1 MANRFD
7 SWCFPFFIVVSIFVS
22 LSAGALSADEADY
35 DRDIRLLIKTH
46 CFACHGP
53 EKQESGLRLDIRR
66 RALSGGDGGV
76 SIVPGNSADSEL
88 IQRVSSSDENLRM
101 PPDGNGLSV
110 AEVNLLRHWI
120 DQGAR
125 GIPEHAAEAAGAQH
139 WAFQPIRLPDVPETG
154 DAAWPRN
161 DIDRFVLTKLKE
173 HQLEVSPE
181 AAPEVLVRRLHLDLI
196 GLPPAWERVASFVA
210 DARADAYERLVDE
223 LLNSPHYGE
232 RWARHWLDLARYAD
246 SSGYE
251 ADTPRQIWAYRDW
264 VVNAFNADMPFDQFV
279 IEQLAGDLLPSA
291 TVSQRI
297 ATGFHC
303 NAMFDPGVRHESII
317 DQVNTT
323 GAVFLGLT
331 TGCAQ
336 CHSHKTDPLTQ
347 REFYQLYAFLN
358 EATTKEMNLDG
369 EFYTPP
375 ALTDPAAHDS
385 SKVQKSATTLVLNRT
400 PRSTYIFIRGAPENR
415 GEQVQPG
422 LPEFLNVQR
431 VFTTPSSVDGE
442 SVKPKQLTR
451 LDLAHWLIAGNNPLT
466 ARVTA
471 NRIWQRLLGV
481 GVVRTENDFGMQ
493 TPIPVHRELLDYLA
507 SELRGTDGDSEQW
520 HGFKSIIRLIV
531 SSATYRQSSDVR
543 ADLTVSDPMNS
554 LLARQRRF
562 RLEAEAIRDMA
573 LATSGLLCRKMGG
586 PSVFPYQAE
595 GILEHRATP
604 ATWILSEGED
614 RYRRGLYTWVWRL
627 TPHPSLPLF
636 DAPDG
641 VTACTRRT
649 RSNVPVQALTLLNG
663 PTFIEAARA
672 TAVRVL
678 AAAAKSDAERL
689 VTLMKICLSREPST
703 SELRLLQTLITEQ
716 REVFNSNQEQALK
729 VCQSSAP
736 PDCSSV
742 EFATWVV
749 ASRVILNLDEFISRE

>member
-1 MANRFD
+1 MANRFY
-7 SWCFPFFIVVSIFVS
+7 SWCFPLFVVVPIVVS
-22 LSAGALSADEADY
+22 LSAAAFSADEVDY

-66 RALSGGDGGV
+66 RALAGGDGGI
-76 SIVPGNSADSEL
+76 SIVPGSSTKSEF
-88 IQRVSSSDENLRM
+88 IQRVSSSDENIRM
-101 PPDGNGLSV
+101 PPDGNRLSV

-125 GIPEHAAEAAGAQH
+125 GIPEHAAEMAGGQH
-139 WAFQPIRLPDVPETG
+139 WAFQPIHLPAVPETG
-154 DAAWPRN
+154 DATWPRN
-161 DIDRFVLTKLKE
+161 DIDRFVLAKLKE
-173 HQLEVSPE
+173 HQLKASPE
-181 AAPEVLVRRLHLDLI
+181 ATPEVLVRRLHLDLI
-196 GLPPAWERVASFVA
+196 GLPPTWERVASFVA
-210 DARADAYERLVDE
+210 DSRPDAYERLVDE
-223 LLNSPHYGE
+223 LLDSPHYGE

-264 VVNAFNADMPFDQFV
+264 VIGAFNADMPFDQFV
-279 IEQLAGDLLPSA
+279 IEQLAGDLLPNA
-291 TVSQRI
+291 TVNQRI

-323 GAVFLGLT
+323 GAVFMGLT

-369 EFYTPP
+369 EFYIPP
-375 ALTDPAAHDS
+375 ALTGPAANDS
-385 SKVQKSATTLVLNRT
+385 NKVLRPATTLVLNRT
-400 PRSTYIFIRGAPENR
+400 PRATYIFIRGEPENH

-431 VFTTPSSVDGE
+431 VSTTPLGGDDE
-442 SVKPKQLTR
+442 SAKPKQLTR
-451 LDLAHWLIAGNNPLT
+451 LDLAHWLTAENNPLT
-466 ARVTA
+466 ARVTV
-471 NRIWQRLLGV
+471 NRIWQRLLGI
-481 GVVRTENDFGMQ
+481 GIVRTENDFGIQ
-493 TPIPVHRELLDYLA
+493 TSVPVHRELLDYLA
-507 SELRGTDGDSEQW
+507 SELRGTDGGPEQW

-531 SSATYRQSSDVR
+531 NSATYRQSSDVR
-543 ADLTVSDPMNS
+543 VDLIVSDPQNS

-573 LATSGLLCRKMGG
+573 LATSGLLCRKIGG

-595 GILEHRATP
+595 GILENRATP
-604 ATWILSEGED
+604 ATWTLSEGED

-649 RSNVPVQALTLLNG
+649 LSNVPVQALTLLNG
-663 PTFIEAARA
+663 PTFIEAACA
-672 TAVRVL
+672 IAGRVL
-678 AAAAKSDAERL
+678 AAAATSDAERL
-689 VTLMKICLSREPST
+689 ITLMRTSLSRDPSM
-703 SELRLLQTLITEQ
+703 SELRLLQTLIAEQ
-716 REVFNSNQEQALK
+716 RKVFNSNQEQALK
-729 VCQSSAP
+729 ICQSSAP
-736 PDCSSV
+736 PNCSSV